1 MSHYPDSMSFR
12 AGPYAAHPRDLTAD
26 ERATI
31 AKLEAAI
38 ALVRKHKIE
47 MASLPDTDTP
57 FGPSGAASYYDDM
70 IRDFQF
76 AISDVESAPDDEL
89 LAEAA

>member
-31 AKLEAAI
+31 AKLEAGI
-38 ALVRKHKIE
+38 ALARKQKRE
-47 MASLPDTDTP
+47 MAALPDTDTP

-70 IRDFQF
+70 IADFRF
-76 AISDVESAPDDEL
+76 EISRIESTPSDEL